1 MEPTDFQGPAD
12 AAFAPVDPP
21 VFFSLPPMML
31 AGLILLLAVVALL
44 AWFARDWTTPAANDP
59 CDDIYDRVRKATEA
73 AVKARRDEVV
83 PAARKLVET
92 VDARLGGVLG
102 LAAGLGGPVKK
113 LKGLLDG
120 KRPEGHGAGHGG
132 GHGHGHDDAHGGH
145 APATPAGPV
154 FVNTGSMVVH
164 AGGGDAHVH
173 DEHKDEHKPDDKPHG
188 GGHGGAHDKGH
199 DKHKD
204 EPLDHKTQVDL
215 LRAEVHAFADHWA
228 DKSARLAELRR
239 ARADLTRAVPESKQG
254 WTFDKGR

>member
-1 MEPTDFQGPAD
+1 MQATDFQGPAD

-44 AWFARDWTTPAANDP
+44 AWFARDWTTTPASDP
-59 CDDIYDRVRKATEA
+59 CEDIYDRIRKASDA

-92 VDARLGGVLG
+92 VEGRLGGI
-102 LAAGLGGPVKK
+102 LALASGLGGAVKK
-113 LKGLLDG
+113 IKGLLDG
-120 KRPEGHGAGHGG
+120 RRPEGHGP
-132 GHGHGHDDAHGGH
+132 GHDDAHGGH

-164 AGGGDAHVH
+164 AGGEPPAAD
-173 DEHKDEHKPDDKPHG
+173 DHKDDHKPADKPHG
-188 GGHGGAHDKGH
+188 AAHGGGHDKGH

-228 DKSARLAELRR
+228 DKSARLGELRR
-239 ARADLTRAVPESKQG
+239 ARADLTRAVPENRQG
-254 WTFDKGR
+254 WTFDKNR